1 MQKEISHIYN
11 TYKGCFKSNVRYFHR
26 NYNKYRNTL
35 IQLGGRKFAATTT
48 FFQSS
53 PLVLHF
59 RQRWTRIFFI
69 LWVDSATDREART
82 LSCTS
87 LWPPVK
93 RFNPPQFFA
102 YGGIHW
108 HTTASY
114 ILCHTSFCQTVYQL
128 LSVTRKKKA
137 GVVGGKVQALPA
149 CHQYPDPD
157 IVTIRAIPLINFI
170 YN

>member
-1 MQKEISHIYN
+1 MCVISTEITTN
-11 TYKGCFKSNVRYFHR
+11 TG
-26 NYNKYRNTL
+26 TL

-69 LWVDSATDREART
+69 LWVDSAADREART

-128 LSVTRKKKA
+128 LSVTRKKKSRCCWWE
-137 GVVGGKVQALPA
+137 GSSSTGMPPISWSW
-149 CHQYPDPD
+149 Y
-157 IVTIRAIPLINFI
+157 R
-170 YN
+170 YY